1 MKFHIFHIQILRIFF
16 GYKFLSEFMA
26 DILRVTMLS
35 IYNLD
40 NAKEIRRVDGW
51 INGRW
56 IGNIFENSN
65 IYNLIWLPDW
75 KEQLAV
81 KMHIYIYIFLFHFH
95 KKSQ

>member
-51 INGRW
+51 INGR
-56 IGNIFENSN
+56 
-65 IYNLIWLPDW
+65 
-75 KEQLAV
+75 
-81 KMHIYIYIFLFHFH
+81 
-95 KKSQ
+95 